1 MKKKKEKTKRRKI
14 SQKTKRINLKK
25 RKKKIRK
32 TKKRKLKKRKRRSKK
47 IKKKDSSK
55 HLRKS
60 RKIKVI
66 NFKVQLK
73 KIKFPHF
80 NKQKK
85 QLKKL
90 NFQNVMGNI
99 FKILT
104 KTDEKVVGF
113 IYKPLKSFIN
123 YRKKSKIEKL
133 KKIEKERKEKERQIN
148 AEEQL
153 RRKLKAKELREEV
166 RIAKARQKDIKTF
179 LRKEQAEI
187 RKEQSLRQKKFLAEL
202 NLQKR
207 ISKYAEREAKE
218 LQNLERIAFKE
229 ERSDYSE
236 LQSRIEK
243 LKEKYKDIRTQAI
256 RERVEA
262 LGVGTYESDDR
273 DALLEKEKQY
283 TLERQKIENCLE
295 SFFRASASLCFQ
307 INKRYIPR
315 HLNILRCIDRRF
327 ESSEIYIRWDDA
339 AEEDWLLL
347 IYIKNNSP
355 KEGII
360 IEDRTDPEKNVSHEY
375 KTTQIFKASDMMV
388 DSLIRLLEKEREKK
402 AS

>member
-1 MKKKKEKTKRRKI
+1 M
-14 SQKTKRINLKK
+14 
-25 RKKKIRK
+25 
-32 TKKRKLKKRKRRSKK
+32 
-47 IKKKDSSK
+47 
-55 HLRKS
+55 
-60 RKIKVI
+60 
-66 NFKVQLK
+66 
-73 KIKFPHF
+73 KFPYF
-80 NKQKK
+80 NEQKK

-90 NFQNVMGNI
+90 SFQNVMGRI
-99 FKILT
+99 FKVLA
-104 KTDEKVVGF
+104 KTDEKVVVL
-113 IYKPLKSFIN
+113 IYKPIKSFIN
-123 YRKKSKIEKL
+123 YRKNSKIEKL

-153 RRKLKAKELREEV
+153 RRKLKEKELREEV

-262 LGVGTYESDDR
+262 LGVGTYEGDDR
-273 DALLEKEKQY
+273 DALLEKEQQY
-283 TLERQKIENCLE
+283 TLERQKIEYCLE
-295 SFFRASASLCFQ
+295 RFNFFTELSLNPKSF
-307 INKRYIPR
+307 
-315 HLNILRCIDRRF
+315 
-327 ESSEIYIRWDDA
+327 
-339 AEEDWLLL
+339 
-347 IYIKNNSP
+347 
-355 KEGII
+355 
-360 IEDRTDPEKNVSHEY
+360 V
-375 KTTQIFKASDMMV
+375 
-388 DSLIRLLEKEREKK
+388 
-402 AS
+402 